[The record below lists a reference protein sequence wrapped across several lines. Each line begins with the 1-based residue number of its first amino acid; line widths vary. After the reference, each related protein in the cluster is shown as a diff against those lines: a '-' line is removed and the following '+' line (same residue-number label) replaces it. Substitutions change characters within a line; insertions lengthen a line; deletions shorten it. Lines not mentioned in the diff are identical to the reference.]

1 MFKRLFLLILL
12 TTTTLFSQNDW
23 LETQLKNKKSGLD
36 LALKSKNNQTIALK
50 MLELGTIY
58 SQYGL
63 YANALSYYQ
72 EALKQIQ
79 TSKKDSLFVQIN
91 NAIGKVNHAMHK
103 YEQAQPFLQEAL
115 TVAKQLQYTK
125 GQALAFSLLGENA
138 EKRGKYETAL
148 AFENKSLTFF
158 NNQKDSLEIA
168 VVYENMGSIYEDLEQ
183 FDKAYDYFNK
193 AFLLL
198 KGSQTKQEAN
208 VLNNLGDVY
217 RKKGQVNIGIPYT
230 NSSLNLAKKLNDNHL
245 LESGHKDLAKAYAL
259 LSNYEKAYEHKL
271 LADDYNQKAVANEN
285 KNLVNL
291 LQADYKIN
299 QKENQIKILQ
309 EQNKASRANQKTIL
323 ILALSLLFAVVV
335 MYIYYQKKR
344 KTTLKIQNYKQQTL
358 KAELEKKEIEE
369 KNLHRDLELKT
380 AALSR
385 YSLHIAQKNKMLSE
399 LSTKL
404 KNSMGRKNELLETKV
419 KEISNEIDFVLQQ
432 ENEWEEFTIFFEE
445 IHPDFIKKLS
455 QIATESLSPAELKL
469 GILLR
474 LNLSSKEIATILRVT
489 PDSVRVARHR
499 FRKKLPIDAKAEL
512 ITFLLEL

>member
-1 MFKRLFLLILL
+1 MLGRFLLLLLL
-12 TTTTLFSQNDW
+12 TTSTLFSQNDW
-23 LETQLKNKKSGLD
+23 VETQLKNKKKGLD
-36 LALKSKNNQTIALK
+36 LAIKNKNNPDIALK

-58 SQYGL
+58 NQYGL

-72 EALKQIQ
+72 EALKHIQ
-79 TSKKDSLFVQIN
+79 TNKKDTLFVQIN

-103 YEQAQPFLQEAL
+103 YEQAQPFLLEAL
-115 TVAKQLQYTK
+115 AIAKQIKYTK
-125 GQALAFSLLGENA
+125 GQSLAFSLLGENA
-138 EKRGKYETAL
+138 EKRGEYETAL
-148 AFENKSLTFF
+148 DFENKSLFLLNTK
-158 NNQKDSLEIA
+158 NDAKEVA
-168 VVYENMGSIYEDLEQ
+168 VVHENIGSIYEDLEQ
-183 FDKAYDYFNK
+183 FDKAYTYFNN
-193 AFLLL
+193 AYQLL
-198 KGSQTKQEAN
+198 KGSQSRQEAN

-217 RKKGQVNIGIPYT
+217 RKKGKVKTGIPFT
-230 NSSLNLAKKLNDNHL
+230 NLSINLAKKLNDNHL

-259 LSNYEKAYEHKL
+259 LAEYEKAYEHKL
-271 LADDYNQKAVANEN
+271 IADDYNQKAVTNEN

-309 EQNKASRANQKTIL
+309 EQNKVNKANQKTIL
-323 ILALSLLFAVVV
+323 ILTLSLLFAVVV

-344 KTTLKIQNYKQQTL
+344 KASLKIQNYKQQTL

-369 KNLHRDLELKT
+369 KNLQRDLELKT
-380 AALSR
+380 ATLSR

-404 KNSMGRKNELLETKV
+404 KNSMGRKNELLEVKI

-432 ENEWEEFTIFFEE
+432 ENEWEEFTVFFEE

-455 QIATESLSPAELKL
+455 QVATESLSPAELKL

-474 LNLSSKEIATILRVT
+474 LNLSSKEIAAILRVT

-499 FRKKLPIDAKAEL
+499 FRKKLPINSKAEL

>member
-1 MFKRLFLLILL
+1 MLVRFILLFLL
-12 TTTTLFSQNDW
+12 TTTTLFAQKDW
-23 LETQLKNKKSGLD
+23 VETQLKTKKKGLD
-36 LALKSKNNQTIALK
+36 LALQNKNSPDIALK

-58 SQYGL
+58 NQYGL

-72 EALKQIQ
+72 DALKQIQ
-79 TSKKDSLFVQIN
+79 THKKDTLFVQIN
-91 NAIGKVNHAMHK
+91 NAIGKVYHAMHK
-103 YEQAQPFLQEAL
+103 YEQALPFLQEAS
-115 TVAKQLQYTK
+115 TVAKQLKYTK

-138 EKRGKYETAL
+138 EKRGEYETAL
-148 AFENKSLTFF
+148 DFENKSLAFLNT
-158 NNQKDSLEIA
+158 KTDAIEIA
-168 VVYENMGSIYEDLEQ
+168 VVHENIGSIYEDLEQ
-183 FDKAYDYFNK
+183 FDKAYVFFTK
-193 AFLLL
+193 AYQLL
-198 KGSQTKQEAN
+198 KGSQSKQEAN

-217 RKKGQVNIGIPYT
+217 RKRGELKKGIPFT
-230 NSSLNLAKKLNDNHL
+230 NLSLILAQKLNDNHL

-259 LSNYEKAYEHKL
+259 LSNYQKAYEHKL
-271 LADDYNQKAVANEN
+271 LADEYNQKAIANEN

-309 EQNKASRANQKTIL
+309 EQNKVSQANQKTLL
-323 ILALSLLFAVVV
+323 ILAIALLFVMAVVYV
-335 MYIYYQKKR
+335 YYQKKR
-344 KTTLKIQNYKQQTL
+344 KATLKIQNYKQQTL

-369 KNLHRDLELKT
+369 KNLQRDLELKT

-404 KNSMGRKNELLETKV
+404 KNSMGRKNELLEVKI

-432 ENEWEEFTIFFEE
+432 ENEWEEFTVFFEE

-474 LNLSSKEIATILRVT
+474 LNLSSKEIAAILRVT